1 MRGSAT
7 SPRRF
12 FVPGGRCGEYLRR
25 RADARLQSAL
35 QLSIRT
41 TDRSLKEVERL
52 KAQGRRLARRCLDFR
67 DRLKVAKSIIGS
79 IEMGANGSL
88 VELQA
93 TKREAR
99 HLQEENEHLRADASE
114 LMQRVREFQRSI
126 DADSQSVL
134 ETNWQLVSDLR
145 AANHEVIRQQERCR
159 RLVRELRPARR
170 RLRALDRLVAYYDG
184 LPLHRLAWNE
194 LRFLARTASKGAR
207 RTLLPVLHLI
217 QWIFLAPIFGR
228 RGATEVQ
235 EALHHG

>member
-52 KAQGRRLARRCLDFR
+52 KAQRRRLARHCLDFR
-67 DRLKVAKSIIGS
+67 DRLKVATSIIES
-79 IEMGANGSL
+79 IEMAANGSL
-88 VELQA
+88 VKLLE

-114 LMQRVREFQRSI
+114 LIKRLRQLNKSI
-126 DADSQSVL
+126 DADSESVRE
-134 ETNWQLVSDLR
+134 ETWGLARDLR
-145 AANHEVIRQQERCR
+145 IANAEV
-159 RLVRELRPARR
+159 V
-170 RLRALDRLVAYYDG
+170 RLRGQRKI
-184 LPLHRLAWNE
+184 
-194 LRFLARTASKGAR
+194 LARHLRKSIKKAR
-207 RTLLPVLHLI
+207 AFDGICQFIDTHFSFWWPLNVCWDALLRTGRKIARCCERALLTPL
-217 QWIFLAPIFGR
+217 FGR
-228 RGATEVQ
+228 RGAREVQ
-235 EALHHG
+235 GALDG